1 MLASKNKLLQLSF
14 FWFFSNKM
22 QELKRKTIAK
32 SKVKENLTKVKNLQL
47 LPRQRRQ
54 KMFLMAAT
62 LFFKMPLFGTPR
74 AE

>member
-1 MLASKNKLLQLSF
+1 
-14 FWFFSNKM
+14 M

-32 SKVKENLTKVKNLQL
+32 SKVKENLTKVKNLLL
-47 LPRQRRQ
+47 LPRKRHQ